1 MRNIFSKRSIFK
13 ICIIASM
20 IILLLSLLAACG
32 KKKVSVHNNPEINKV
47 KQTKKEGYNNVKS
60 FSSDSY
66 ICKLTGE
73 VIYQKDEHQVIAV
86 MINNEPGAIPQ
97 SSLNQAEYLYEALIE
112 GGATR
117 IMAIY
122 HHTYPKKVG
131 PIRSARPYFMQIAKS
146 LNAYY
151 VHCGGSP
158 QAYRLFKQNYI
169 PHIDAIYIGGGIFY
183 RTSDRKA
190 PHNLYST
197 MESLIKYFDKKGYKK
212 QQGYKFYPLTDSV
225 VNKYSS
231 ENSKVKIRF
240 SGWYYVKY
248 EYDHVKKAYKRF
260 VKEKPHID
268 KETGVELFA
277 KNLIILVAK
286 YDTIKND
293 DKGRQEVDFSKG
305 KGYLLQEGKTI
316 PITYTFDI
324 KNSFTMKDNDGKE
337 IKLLK
342 GNTWFEIVPQYG
354 KVEIE

>member
-1 MRNIFSKRSIFK
+1 VGRKRHQ
-13 ICIIASM
+13 CRR
-20 IILLLSLLAACG
+20 ILKSRKLNKL
-32 KKKVSVHNNPEINKV
+32 KKEEQNKV
-47 KQTKKEGYNNVKS
+47 GSINSNT
-60 FSSDSY
+60 Y

-73 VIYQKDEHQVIAV
+73 TIYQKDEHQLIAI

-97 SSLNQAEYLYEALIE
+97 SSLSQAEYLYEALIE

-122 HHTYPKKVG
+122 HHNYPKKVG

-169 PHIDAIYIGGGIFY
+169 PHIDAIYTGGGIFY

-197 MESLIKYFDKKGYKK
+197 MENLLKYFDKKGYKK
-212 QQGYKFYPLTDSV
+212 QQSYKFYPLTDNV
-225 VNKYSS
+225 VNKYTSS
-231 ENSKVKIRF
+231 NSKVKIRF

-248 EYDHVKKAYKRF
+248 EYDPAKRVYKRF
-260 VKEKPHID
+260 VKEKPHVD
-268 KETGVELFA
+268 KETGMQLFA

-324 KNSFTMKDNDGKE
+324 KNSFSMKDNDGQE
-337 IKLLK
+337 IQLLK

-354 KVEIE
+354 KVEIK

>member
-1 MRNIFSKRSIFK
+1 MKDKKGVYLKKILSLIIIGMIIFS
-13 ICIIASM
+13 
-20 IILLLSLLAACG
+20 LSACG
-32 KKKVSVHNNPEINKV
+32 KKETKNEISKTS
-47 KQTKKEGYNNVKS
+47 KTLQTDKKEGKDNSQAQQFDYLCR
-60 FSSDSY
+60 F
-66 ICKLTGE
+66 TGDA
-73 VIYQKDEHQVIAV
+73 IYQKDEHQIIAV

-146 LNAYY
+146 LNAYF

-158 QAYRLFKQNYI
+158 QAYRLFKQNFI
-169 PHIDAIYIGGGIFY
+169 PHIDAIYTGGGIFF

-190 PHNLYST
+190 PHNLYSS
-197 MESLIKYFDKKGYKK
+197 MEKLTAFFDKKGYTTQKT
-212 QQGYKFYPLTDSV
+212 YKTYPLTDDV
-225 VNKYSS
+225 VNKWNS
-231 ENSKVKIRF
+231 ENTRIKITF
-240 SGWYYVKY
+240 SGWYYVRY
-248 EYDHVKKAYKRF
+248 EYDAQKKVYKRF
-260 VKEKPHID
+260 IKEKPHLD
-268 KETGVELFA
+268 KETGVQLTA
-277 KNLIILVAK
+277 KNLVIIFAH

-305 KGYLLQEGKTI
+305 KGYVLQMGKTI
-316 PITYTFDI
+316 PITYEFNME
-324 KNSFTMKDNDGKE
+324 NSFILKDENGQE

-354 KVEIE
+354 KVKIE

>member
-1 MRNIFSKRSIFK
+1 MRNIFLKSRMFK
-13 ICIIASM
+13 VCITGIM
-20 IILLLSLLAACG
+20 IILILVGLTACG
-32 KKKVSVHNNPEINKV
+32 KKKVSNSTKTQSNKV
-47 KQTKKEGYNNVKS
+47 KQTEEIKS
-60 FSSDSY
+60 NETRNFEADSY

-73 VIYQKDEHQVIAV
+73 DIYQKDEHQLIAV

-117 IMAIY
+117 IMAVY

-131 PIRSARPYFMQIAKS
+131 PIRSARPYFMQIARS

-158 QAYRLFKQNYI
+158 QAYRLFKQKYI

-183 RTSDRKA
+183 RTADRKA

-197 MESLIKYFDKKGYKK
+197 MDNLITYFDKKGYKK
-212 QQGYKFYPLTDSV
+212 QQSYKFYPLADSV

-248 EYDHVKKAYKRF
+248 EYDPAKKVYKRF
-260 VKEKPHID
+260 IKEKPHVD
-268 KETGVELFA
+268 KETGTHLFA
-277 KNLIILVAK
+277 KNLIVLIAR

-324 KNSFTMKDNDGKE
+324 KNSFMMKDSNNQE

-354 KVEIE
+354 KIEIK

>member
-1 MRNIFSKRSIFK
+1 MKNKKGVYLKKILSLIIIATIIFS
-13 ICIIASM
+13 
-20 IILLLSLLAACG
+20 LSACG
-32 KKKVSVHNNPEINKV
+32 KKESKNEISKTS
-47 KQTKKEGYNNVKS
+47 KTLETDKKEEKGNSQTQQFDYLCR
-60 FSSDSY
+60 F
-66 ICKLTGE
+66 TGDA
-73 VIYQKDEHQVIAV
+73 IYQKDEHQIIAV

-146 LNAYY
+146 LNAYF

-158 QAYRLFKQNYI
+158 QAYRLFKQNFI
-169 PHIDAIYIGGGIFY
+169 PHIDAIYTGGGIFF

-190 PHNLYST
+190 PHNLYSS
-197 MESLIKYFDKKGYKK
+197 MEKLTAFFDKKGYKM
-212 QQGYKFYPLTDSV
+212 QRSYKTYPLTDKVS
-225 VNKYSS
+225 NKWNS
-231 ENSKVKIRF
+231 ENTKIKITF
-240 SGWYYVKY
+240 SGWYYVRY
-248 EYDHVKKAYKRF
+248 EYDAQKKVYKRF
-260 VKEKPHID
+260 IKEKPHLD
-268 KETGVELFA
+268 KETGTVLTA
-277 KNLIILVAK
+277 KNLVIIFAH

-305 KGYLLQEGKTI
+305 KGYVLQMGKTI
-316 PITYTFDI
+316 PITYEFNM
-324 KNSFTMKDNDGKE
+324 KNSFILKDENGQE

-354 KVEIE
+354 KVKIE

>member
-1 MRNIFSKRSIFK
+1 MV
-13 ICIIASM
+13 
-20 IILLLSLLAACG
+20 ILLLVLLTGCG
-32 KKKVSVHNNPEINKV
+32 KKKASISTSPDISQATQPKKQEQGISSVSELNTH
-47 KQTKKEGYNNVKS
+47 T
-60 FSSDSY
+60 
-66 ICKLTGE
+66 CKLTGE
-73 VIYQKDEHQVIAV
+73 AVYQGDEHQIIAV

-97 SSLNQAEYLYEALIE
+97 SSLSQAEYLYEALIE

-169 PHIDAIYIGGGIFY
+169 PHIDAIYTGGGIFY

-197 MESLIKYFDKKGYKK
+197 MENLVKYFEKKGYKK
-212 QQGYKFYPLTDSV
+212 QQSYKYYSLAEEVT
-225 VNKYSS
+225 NKYTS
-231 ENSKVKIRF
+231 ENSEVKIQF
-240 SGWYYVKY
+240 SGWYYVRY
-248 EYDHVKKAYKRF
+248 EYDPVKKVYMRF
-260 VKEKPHID
+260 VKDKPHTD
-268 KETGVELFA
+268 KEKGLQLFA

-286 YDTIKND
+286 YATIKND

-316 PITYTFDI
+316 PVIYTFDL
-324 KNSFTMKDNDGKE
+324 KNSFTIKDSDNKE
-337 IKLLK
+337 VKLLK

-354 KVEIE
+354 KIEIK

>member
-1 MRNIFSKRSIFK
+1 MKCQKRPCLKKILTLIIVGILFFS
-13 ICIIASM
+13 
-20 IILLLSLLAACG
+20 LSACG
-32 KKKVSVHNNPEINKV
+32 KKNSQKVNISKADKTLQADKREKEKNA
-47 KQTKKEGYNNVKS
+47 QTEQFDYL
-60 FSSDSY
+60 
-66 ICKLTGE
+66 CKFTGE
-73 VIYQKDEHQVIAV
+73 AIYQKDEHQVIAV

-146 LNAYY
+146 LKAYF

-158 QAYRLFKQNYI
+158 QAYRLFNQNFI
-169 PHIDAIYIGGGIFY
+169 PHIDAIYTDGGIFY

-190 PHNLYST
+190 PHNLYSS
-197 MESLIKYFDKKGYKK
+197 METLIAFFDRKGYRIQKT
-212 QQGYKFYPLTDSV
+212 YKTYPLTDNV
-225 VNKYSS
+225 VNKWNS
-231 ENSKVKIRF
+231 ENSKIKITF
-240 SGWYYVKY
+240 SGWYYVTY
-248 EYDHVKKAYKRF
+248 NYDSQKKVYKRF
-260 VKEKPHID
+260 VKEKPHLD
-268 KETGVELFA
+268 KETGVQLTA
-277 KNLIILVAK
+277 KNLVIIIAH

-305 KGYLLQEGKTI
+305 KGYVLQMGKTI
-316 PITYTFDI
+316 PVTYEFDME
-324 KNSFTMKDNDGKE
+324 NSFTLKDGSGQE

-354 KVEIE
+354 KIVIE

>member
-1 MRNIFSKRSIFK
+1 MRW
-13 ICIIASM
+13 ICSRNFLYKAFTIAIV
-20 IILLLSLLAACG
+20 IILLVVLLIGCG
-32 KKKVSVHNNPEINKV
+32 KKKASVSTGSEVTKV
-47 KQTKKEGYNNVKS
+47 TQPKKQEQVV
-60 FSSDSY
+60 SDGSRADTY
-66 ICKLTGE
+66 TCKLTGE
-73 VIYQKDEHQVIAV
+73 AIHRGDEHQVIAV

-169 PHIDAIYIGGGIFY
+169 PHIDAIYTGGGIFY

-197 MESLIKYFDKKGYKK
+197 MENLIRYFDKKGYKK
-212 QQGYKFYPLTDSV
+212 QQSYKFYPLTDRV
-225 VNKYSS
+225 ANKHTLS
-231 ENSKVKIRF
+231 NSKVKIRF

-248 EYDHVKKAYKRF
+248 EYDPVKRVYMRF

-268 KETGVELFA
+268 KETGSQLFA

-305 KGYLLQEGKTI
+305 KGYLLQEGRTI
-316 PITYTFDI
+316 PVTYTFDM
-324 KNSFTMKDNDGKE
+324 KNSFTIKDNDGKE
-337 IKLLK
+337 IQLLK

-354 KVEIE
+354 KVEIK

>member
-1 MRNIFSKRSIFK
+1 LEYYFFS
-13 ICIIASM
+13 
-20 IILLLSLLAACG
+20 LSACG
-32 KKKVSVHNNPEINKV
+32 KKNTQKVNISKAD
-47 KQTKKEGYNNVKS
+47 KTLQADKKEKEKNAQTEQFDYL
-60 FSSDSY
+60 
-66 ICKLTGE
+66 CKFTGE
-73 VIYQKDEHQVIAV
+73 AIYQKDEHQVIAV

-146 LNAYY
+146 LKAYF

-158 QAYRLFKQNYI
+158 QAYRLFKQNFI
-169 PHIDAIYIGGGIFY
+169 PHIDAIYTGGGIFY

-190 PHNLYST
+190 PHNLYSS
-197 MESLIKYFDKKGYKK
+197 MEKLTTFFDKKGYKAQK
-212 QQGYKFYPLTDSV
+212 TYKTYPLTDDV
-225 VNKYSS
+225 MNKWNS
-231 ENSKVKIRF
+231 ENSKIKITF
-240 SGWYYVKY
+240 SGWYYVSY
-248 EYDHVKKAYKRF
+248 EYDTQKKVYKRF
-260 VKEKPHID
+260 IKEKPHLD
-268 KETGVELFA
+268 KETGVQLTA
-277 KNLIILVAK
+277 KNLVIIFAH

-305 KGYLLQEGKTI
+305 KGYVLQMGKTI
-316 PITYTFDI
+316 PITYEFDME
-324 KNSFTMKDNDGKE
+324 NSFTLKDENGQE

-354 KVEIE
+354 KVKIE